1 MHGMLLRC
9 SSLTR
14 WFAPLL
20 RYVRTRSLRYM
31 AGLIAVVLSV
41 VVLCLPSAYSVQ
53 WPGPTLNV
61 LGDSGGQPVMKI
73 SGVSTYQDTGKLL
86 LTTVS
91 ANGVPG
97 YPVSNVEVIWGLLD
111 SARIVKP
118 REAVVPVG
126 QTTEEYQAETLK
138 DMTSSQDKAVKAAK
152 RVLKKQGVDVST
164 LKVSMH
170 VDDIGGPSAGMM
182 YALGLIDELTPEN
195 ETGGDVIAGTGT
207 INAKG
212 EVGAIGSIRLK
223 MLGAK
228 RDGATWFLAPKS
240 NCDEVVG
247 HVPSGL
253 RDVQVSNLNEAYDA
267 LVAIGEGRGDE
278 LPHCSVD

>member
-1 MHGMLLRC
+1 MSLHL
-9 SSLTR
+9 SSLKR
-14 WFAPLL
+14 WPMRLR
-20 RYVRTRSLRYM
+20 RYVRARSLRYM

-61 LGDSGGQPVMKI
+61 LGDSGGQPVVKV
-73 SGVSTYQDTGKLL
+73 SGANTYQDTGKLL

-97 YPVSNVEVIWGLLD
+97 YPVSNAEVIWALLD
-111 SARIVKP
+111 SARVVKP

-126 QTTEEYQAETLK
+126 QTTKEYQAETLK
-138 DMTSSQDKAVKAAK
+138 DMTSSQDKAVKAATS
-152 RVLKKQGVDVST
+152 VLEEQGVDVSK
-164 LKVSMH
+164 LEVSMH

-182 YALGLIDELTPEN
+182 YALGLIDELTPQN
-195 ETGGDVIAGTGT
+195 ESGGKTIAGTGT
-207 INAKG
+207 INDKG
-212 EVGAIGSIRLK
+212 EVGAIGGIKLK

-228 RDGATWFLAPKS
+228 RDGATWFLAPKG
-240 NCDEVVG
+240 NCDDVVG

-278 LPHCSVD
+278 LPHCTVD